1 MKNFVVIGLM
11 LFLGACS
18 SKIVKEETKQGASM
32 EAKQVAVEEEAT
44 YVTEFAFPKGGKKIP
59 AEAQAEIRKNMQRAL
74 KRGNVKDVKVITWA
88 DAEYPSV
95 HTKKLTASEVTL
107 VTDRNKVL
115 EDFLKKISGEV
126 KVTTYSMA
134 ERPGTIKE
142 LFNTSDAQIKKSLET
157 AGVPTTDTAVKVPS
171 KASKSIVLITM
182 D

>member
-1 MKNFVVIGLM
+1 MKNFIVVGLM

-18 SKIVKEETKQGASM
+18 SSIVKEETKEGASM

-44 YVTEFAFPKGGKKIP
+44 YVTEFVFPKGGNKIP

-95 HTKKLTASEVTL
+95 HTKKLTASEVNL
-107 VTDRNKVL
+107 VTERNKVVESFVKNL
-115 EDFLKKISGEV
+115 GSDV
-126 KVTTYSMA
+126 KVVTYSMA
-134 ERPGTIKE
+134 ERPGAIKE

-182 D
+182 E